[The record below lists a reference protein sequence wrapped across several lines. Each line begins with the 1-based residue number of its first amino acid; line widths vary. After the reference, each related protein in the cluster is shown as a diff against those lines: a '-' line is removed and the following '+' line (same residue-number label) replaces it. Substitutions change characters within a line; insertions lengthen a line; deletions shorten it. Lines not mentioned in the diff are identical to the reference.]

1 MSASKGGS
9 RGSSDRTGRGVTRAF
24 ALIGALVM
32 ALSACGKDEPD
43 AYGNFEAE
51 EVVVSAESPGQLLR
65 FDVEEG
71 QRVATG
77 AVVGAIDTMELALQ
91 RQELFARRDA
101 SRSRTAEVGK
111 QVAVLE
117 AQRGVVRREFQRAQR
132 LLVEQAATA
141 QQVDRA
147 EREYR
152 TLVQQI
158 EATRAAQVTAAGDVA
173 SIEAQIALVTDRIGR
188 AQVANPIAGTV
199 LTKYAERGEL
209 LQIGQPLYKIASLD
223 TLTLRAFV
231 SGAQI
236 GAVKLGAVVTVRI
249 DSGGKDNAMREL
261 PGRIG
266 WISAQAEFTP
276 TPIQTREERT
286 EQVYAVKVRVA
297 NPGGVL
303 KVGMPAE
310 LVLQR

>member
-1 MSASKGGS
+1 MSTIRA
-9 RGSSDRTGRGVTRAF
+9 GVFHLVTLTV
-24 ALIGALVM
+24 ALIV
-32 ALSACGKDEPD
+32 ALSGCGKDEPD

-65 FDVEEG
+65 FQIEEG
-71 QRVATG
+71 SRVAAG
-77 AVVGAIDTMELALQ
+77 AIVGAIDTMQLALQ
-91 RQELFARRDA
+91 RQELYARRDA
-101 SRSRTAEVGK
+101 ARSRTAEVGK

-117 AQRGVVRREFQRAQR
+117 AQRASLRREFQRAER
-132 LLVEQAATA
+132 LLLEQAATA

-158 EATRAAQVTAAGDVA
+158 EATRAAQGTAAGDVA
-173 SIEAQIALVTDRIGR
+173 SIEAQIALVGDRIAR
-188 AQVANPIAGTV
+188 AQISNPVTGTV
-199 LTKYAERGEL
+199 LTKYAEVGEL
-209 LQIGQPLYKIASLD
+209 LQVGQPLYKIASLD

-236 GAVKLGAVVTVRI
+236 GEVKLRAAVTVRI

-261 PGRIG
+261 PGRIS

-310 LVLQR
+310 LVLKR

>member
-1 MSASKGGS
+1 MSTIRA
-9 RGSSDRTGRGVTRAF
+9 GVFPLVTLTV
-24 ALIGALVM
+24 ALIV
-32 ALSACGKDEPD
+32 ALSGCGKDEPD

-65 FDVEEG
+65 FQIEEG
-71 QRVATG
+71 SRVAAG
-77 AVVGAIDTMELALQ
+77 AIVGAIDTMQLALQ
-91 RQELFARRDA
+91 RQELYARRDA
-101 SRSRTAEVGK
+101 ARSRTAEVGK

-117 AQRGVVRREFQRAQR
+117 AQRASLRREFQRAER
-132 LLVEQAATA
+132 LLLEQAATA

-158 EATRAAQVTAAGDVA
+158 EATRAAQGTAAGDVA
-173 SIEAQIALVTDRIGR
+173 SIEAQIALVGDRIAR
-188 AQVANPIAGTV
+188 AQISNPVTGTV
-199 LTKYAERGEL
+199 LTKYAEVGEL
-209 LQIGQPLYKIASLD
+209 LQVGQPLYKIASLD

-236 GAVKLGAVVTVRI
+236 GEVKLRAAVTVRI

-261 PGRIG
+261 PGRIS

-286 EQVYAVKVRVA
+286 EQVYAVKVRVP

-310 LVLQR
+310 LVLKR

>member
-1 MSASKGGS
+1 MNTIRA
-9 RGSSDRTGRGVTRAF
+9 GVFHLVTLTV
-24 ALIGALVM
+24 ALIV
-32 ALSACGKDEPD
+32 ALSGCGKDEPD

-65 FDVEEG
+65 FQIEEG
-71 QRVATG
+71 SRVAAG
-77 AVVGAIDTMELALQ
+77 AIVGAIDTMQLALQ
-91 RQELFARRDA
+91 RQELYARRDA
-101 SRSRTAEVGK
+101 ARSRTAEVGK

-117 AQRGVVRREFQRAQR
+117 AQRASLRREFQRAER
-132 LLVEQAATA
+132 LLLEQAATA

-158 EATRAAQVTAAGDVA
+158 EATRAAQGTAAGDVA
-173 SIEAQIALVTDRIGR
+173 SIEAQIALVGDRIAR
-188 AQVANPIAGTV
+188 AQISNPVTGTV
-199 LTKYAERGEL
+199 LTKYAEVGEL
-209 LQIGQPLYKIASLD
+209 LQVGQPLYKIASLD

-236 GAVKLGAVVTVRI
+236 GEVKLRAAVTVRI

-261 PGRIG
+261 PGRIS

-286 EQVYAVKVRVA
+286 EQVYAVKVRVP

-310 LVLQR
+310 LVLKR

>member
-1 MSASKGGS
+1 MSASDAGVQYVVAM
-9 RGSSDRTGRGVTRAF
+9 TG
-24 ALIGALVM
+24 ALIMV
-32 ALSACGKDEPD
+32 LSGCGKDEPD

-65 FDVEEG
+65 FEVEEG
-71 QRVATG
+71 KRFAAG
-77 AVVGAIDTMELALQ
+77 AVVGAIDTMQLALQ

-101 SRSRTAEVGK
+101 ARSRTAEVGK

-117 AQRGVVRREFQRAQR
+117 AQRGIVRREFQRSQR
-132 LLVEQAATA
+132 LLAEQAATA

-158 EATRAAQVTAAGDVA
+158 EATRAAQATAAGDVA
-173 SIEAQIALVTDRIGR
+173 SIEAQIALLDDRIGR
-188 AQVANPIAGTV
+188 AQISNPISGTV

-209 LQIGQPLYKIASLD
+209 LQVGQPLYKIASLD

-249 DSGGKDNAMREL
+249 DSGGEDNAMREL

-286 EQVYAVKVRVA
+286 EQVYAVKVRVP

-303 KVGMPAE
+303 KVGMPGE
-310 LVLQR
+310 LVLKQ